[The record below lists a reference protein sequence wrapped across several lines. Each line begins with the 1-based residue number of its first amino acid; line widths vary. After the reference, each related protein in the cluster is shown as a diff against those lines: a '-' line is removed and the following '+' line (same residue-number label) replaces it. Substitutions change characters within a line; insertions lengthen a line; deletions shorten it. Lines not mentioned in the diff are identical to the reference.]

1 MKKSNLLLSFL
12 FTIILSVSFSAC
24 SDEPDYSDPSTPGS
38 SSLYTIWVSATEGS
52 YILSIDDLMKDTVLS
67 PANNQGI
74 DISAYL
80 PASYYGSWAYCYGG
94 KYYISNDGARFS
106 QFEITDKG
114 QFKETSN
121 LAFGSSFYI
130 GNVLEY
136 MSSDSEMVFTKTGGQ
151 RDEVKNVYKKP
162 IYFMNTV
169 NMTMTK
175 ELTAEIPFL
184 EFPVYKENGDIDPT
198 SMHVTSFEMRNDKVF
213 FGYDFYNAKYGMAT
227 DTTYIYVCDYPSMQ
241 NGKVLRDGRGGYTS
255 GHWDIT
261 RRAFFDDDKNL
272 YFISENS
279 AEKMSLIR
287 IKNNETEIDADYFY
301 DLSAYNVGSGNVQ
314 ELGNGKTYLPPYIID
329 APNKKIIADL
339 RILADGAEPNSTTM
353 NFVENGNLYTVFK
366 TKDSRW
372 FVYEYNPETNT
383 MKRGI
388 EIDGGIDWV
397 YHINKLK

>member
-1 MKKSNLLLSFL
+1 MKKINYFL
-12 FTIILSVSFSAC
+12 FAFCIIILSVSFSAC
-24 SDEPDYSDPSTPGS
+24 SDDPENTDPVIPVSTSKYS
-38 SSLYTIWVSATEGS
+38 LWVSATNGS
-52 YILSIDDLMKDTVLS
+52 YILTVDNLMKDTILS

-74 DISAYL
+74 DITGHL
-80 PASYYGSWAYCYGG
+80 PASYYGSWAYSYGG
-94 KYYISNDGARFS
+94 KYYLSNDGTRFS
-106 QFEITDKG
+106 QFEITDGG
-114 QFKETSN
+114 QFKETNN

-130 GNVLEY
+130 GNVLDY
-136 MSSDSEMVFTKTGGQ
+136 MSSESELVFTSTGGQ
-151 RDEVKNVYKKP
+151 RDSDKNVYKKP

-184 EFPVYKENGDIDPT
+184 DYTVYKENGDVDPT
-198 SMHVTSFEMRNDKVF
+198 SMHVTSFEIRNDKVF
-213 FGYDFYNAKYGMAT
+213 FGYDFYNSKYGMAS
-227 DTTYIYVCDYPSMQ
+227 DTTYVYVCDYPSMK
-241 NGKVLRDGRGGYTS
+241 NGKVLKDGRGGYTS

-279 AEKMSLIR
+279 KGGQSLIR
-287 IKNNETEIDADYFY
+287 IKNNETEIDSNYFY
-301 DLSAYNVGSGNVQ
+301 DLSGYNMGSGNVQ
-314 ELGNGKTYLPPYIID
+314 ELGNGKTYFPPYIID

-339 RILADGAEPNSTTM
+339 RILADGAEPYSTTM

-372 FVYEYNPETNT
+372 FVYEYNPATNKMT
-383 MKRGI
+383 RGL

-397 YHINKLK
+397 YHVNKLK